1 MKPGSRSDMSDR
13 AIGGD
18 PAGGSSQAGSAG
30 QPGRPGRAGRALI
43 TGLQGFTGR
52 YLAAELIAAGY
63 EVYGVVHMH
72 DSAPVPGVV
81 ADHAC
86 DLRDPAGLARLV
98 DTIQP
103 DVVAHLAAIAFVGHG
118 DVDAMYGTNLI
129 GTRNLLEALSKAARP
144 LRAVLL
150 ASSANVYG
158 NATEGTLTE
167 TAPAAPANDYAVS
180 KLAMEYM
187 ARLYADKLPI
197 TVVRPFNYTGVGQSP
212 QFLLPKIVGH
222 VRDRAPVIELGN
234 LDVARDFTDVRTVVR
249 YYRALLETPSALG
262 ETFNVCSGEAYTL
275 DAILT
280 MAREIS
286 GHDFAVRVNPAF
298 VRQNEIKK
306 LIGSCARLKATVGAL
321 PVIPLADTLRW
332 MLDAP
337 A

>member
-1 MKPGSRSDMSDR
+1 MGDR

-18 PAGGSSQAGSAG
+18 PAGSGSQVEQA
-30 QPGRPGRAGRALI
+30 GRAGRALI

-63 EVYGVVHMH
+63 DVYGVVHLH
-72 DSAPVPGVV
+72 DATPVPGVI
-81 ADHAC
+81 AEHAC

-98 DTIQP
+98 ETVQP
-103 DVVAHLAAIAFVGHG
+103 DVVAHLAAIAFVAHG

-144 LRAVLL
+144 VRAVLL

-158 NATEGTLTE
+158 NATEGMLTE
-167 TAPAAPANDYAVS
+167 SAPASPANDYAVS

-187 ARLYADKLPI
+187 ARLYADRLPM

-212 QFLLPKIVGH
+212 QFLLPKIVAH

-234 LDVARDFTDVRTVVR
+234 LDVARDFSDVRTVVR
-249 YYRALLETPSALG
+249 YYRALLETPDALG
-262 ETFNVCSGEAYTL
+262 QTFNVCSGEAYTL

-280 MAREIS
+280 LAREIS

-298 VRQNEIKK
+298 VRQNEVKK
-306 LIGSCARLKATVGAL
+306 LIGSCARLQATVGAL

-332 MLDAP
+332 MLSAP